1 MRLSGSGIR
10 AEQVVPAVFFE
21 NMGPFQ
27 KNPVRP
33 VNVSHRANHTL
44 RLRIIFLKHQP
55 ARVFFRNP
63 VVRHHADHIFSSI
76 LVMEQGRIKAKVV
89 QGNRV

>member
-1 MRLSGSGIR
+1 
-10 AEQVVPAVFFE
+10 
-21 NMGPFQ
+21 MGPLQ

-33 VNVSHRANHTL
+33 VNVSHRANHAL

-76 LVMEQGRIKAKVV
+76 IVVEQGRIKTKVV